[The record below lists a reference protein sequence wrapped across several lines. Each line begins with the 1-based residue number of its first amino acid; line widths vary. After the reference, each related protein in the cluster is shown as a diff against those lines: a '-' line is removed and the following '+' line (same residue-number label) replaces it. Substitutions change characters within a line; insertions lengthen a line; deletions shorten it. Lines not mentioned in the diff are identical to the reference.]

1 MGSGL
6 KPGGQQEEG
15 RWSFRVNL
23 ESPMRGAHLGPRAAF
38 RETPASPGGVRGVPP
53 PPPPH
58 PSRPPASRGRNV
70 KDQLSA
76 ELRLPFRGAPGAGPS
91 RAAELTGS
99 VCPTGRTAPAKNSAL
114 PRAAG
119 PEPGRRLWESRAA
132 TVRGTGG
139 APDAPPRAWPSPAP
153 EAAEEAAGTVPSPQ
167 VPRRVAGQRAEE
179 RPRPSG
185 MGAGGGASRALAWA
199 SLPLLG
205 PPAGALCEDPLCC
218 RESPQERPGSRR
230 SLPGSLSEKNPSMEP
245 SATTPFRVTGLPS
258 GGGSLLRPLTPM
270 KYSLNYS

>member
-1 MGSGL
+1 MEFQS
-6 KPGGQQEEG
+6 Q
-15 RWSFRVNL
+15 
-23 ESPMRGAHLGPRAAF
+23 F
-38 RETPASPGGVRGVPP
+38 REPHVGRELGAQGCLQRDAGFPRGELEASTAPP
-53 PPPPH
+53 

-119 PEPGRRLWESRAA
+119 PEPGPRLWESRAA

-218 RESPQERPGSRR
+218 RGKAGPAAGVPPLFPDTWWGPPSPSPPRVRGGGRARERGQASAPGSGSEARR
-230 SLPGSLSEKNPSMEP
+230 SLQTHL
-245 SATTPFRVTGLPS
+245 
-258 GGGSLLRPLTPM
+258 
-270 KYSLNYS
+270 